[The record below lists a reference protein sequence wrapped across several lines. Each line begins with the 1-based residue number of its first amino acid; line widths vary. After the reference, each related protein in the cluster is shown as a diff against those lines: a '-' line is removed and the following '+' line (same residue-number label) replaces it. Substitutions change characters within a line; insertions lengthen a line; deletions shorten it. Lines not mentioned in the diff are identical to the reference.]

1 MASEA
6 ENRANMVLRTVYL
19 PRAVDSELRR
29 MAFDL
34 QKSKGEIIRECV
46 RLALEVHNDE
56 MFSSENAQE
65 EDYAAADQEEDYAAA
80 AHYSG

>member
-19 PRAVDSELRR
+19 TRAVDSELRR

-56 MFSSENAQE
+56 MFS
-65 EDYAAADQEEDYAAA
+65 
-80 AHYSG
+80 